1 MNRIFFDKKVFT
13 IKKANEYIV
22 YSPINSSFIKVNE
35 HLKFVVDKIIEHDG
49 NIEIEELTKM
59 FNNNYNTNIGVK
71 IIKKQVD
78 DLLKT
83 NVFFED
89 EVSMQAS
96 RKVLDKAYSIN
107 EGVDIFEAY
116 IHMSLRCNLNCSYC
130 YNKNNLNKDS
140 EELDT
145 NTWIGIIENLKN
157 IGVNSFIFTGGEPL
171 IRKDL
176 VEILKST
183 KEENLRY
190 TLLTNG
196 TMLLDRFDEL
206 MPYLD
211 FVILSL
217 DSLDLETNSA
227 SRGKTGFDNI
237 IKLLDEFSKKAPG
250 KIQVRAV
257 INKNNRNQIKEFN
270 SVLKNKYGIETMNG
284 VFLPNSIDEV
294 GEYEDYEDTKED
306 SCTKTSLSI
315 KAKMCGAC
323 IGLIAIDPE
332 GYIYPCQCLIQDK
345 FKITNILKENWKTE
359 FMESDIRKTFVDITV
374 DDLETCKDCEVRYL
388 CGGGC
393 RALAS
398 NVYGDIKGYLEFMCE
413 SKKKKAIQSLTNSNI
428 QWQ

>member
-237 IKLLDEFSKKAPG
+237 IKLLDEFSKKH
-250 KIQVRAV
+250 Q
-257 INKNNRNQIKEFN
+257 E
-270 SVLKNKYGIETMNG
+270 KY
-284 VFLPNSIDEV
+284 
-294 GEYEDYEDTKED
+294 K
-306 SCTKTSLSI
+306 
-315 KAKMCGAC
+315 
-323 IGLIAIDPE
+323 
-332 GYIYPCQCLIQDK
+332 
-345 FKITNILKENWKTE
+345 
-359 FMESDIRKTFVDITV
+359 
-374 DDLETCKDCEVRYL
+374 
-388 CGGGC
+388 
-393 RALAS
+393 
-398 NVYGDIKGYLEFMCE
+398 
-413 SKKKKAIQSLTNSNI
+413 
-428 QWQ
+428 

>member
-1 MNRIFFDKKVFT
+1 
-13 IKKANEYIV
+13 
-22 YSPINSSFIKVNE
+22 
-35 HLKFVVDKIIEHDG
+35 
-49 NIEIEELTKM
+49 
-59 FNNNYNTNIGVK
+59 
-71 IIKKQVD
+71 
-78 DLLKT
+78 
-83 NVFFED
+83 
-89 EVSMQAS
+89 
-96 RKVLDKAYSIN
+96 
-107 EGVDIFEAY
+107 
-116 IHMSLRCNLNCSYC
+116 
-130 YNKNNLNKDS
+130 
-140 EELDT
+140 
-145 NTWIGIIENLKN
+145 
-157 IGVNSFIFTGGEPL
+157 
-171 IRKDL
+171 
-176 VEILKST
+176 
-183 KEENLRY
+183 
-190 TLLTNG
+190 
-196 TMLLDRFDEL
+196 
-206 MPYLD
+206 
-211 FVILSL
+211 
-217 DSLDLETNSA
+217 
-227 SRGKTGFDNI
+227 
-237 IKLLDEFSKKAPG
+237 
-250 KIQVRAV
+250 
-257 INKNNRNQIKEFN
+257 
-270 SVLKNKYGIETMNG
+270 MNG